1 MIKIVKHDAIRLN
14 LNIYKRMFYD
24 ITEVTENMATA
35 FDPDQLHYSQLPFKQ
50 GVVSFTKQNCVS
62 NSRQ

>member
-35 FDPDQLHYSQLPFKQ
+35 FDPDQLQFQ
-50 GVVSFTKQNCVS
+50 
-62 NSRQ
+62 

>member
-1 MIKIVKHDAIRLN
+1 
-14 LNIYKRMFYD
+14 MFYD

>member
-1 MIKIVKHDAIRLN
+1 
-14 LNIYKRMFYD
+14 MFYD

-35 FDPDQLHYSQLPFKQ
+35 FDPDQLHSKQLPQSQ
-50 GVVSFTKQNCVS
+50 GVVSFTRQNPVS